1 MKLDL
6 KKNFDFNKI
15 KIDQM
20 SSAWLNILANHINVS
35 IQEGLD
41 KSVDLDG
48 KPFAPVSEFT
58 KSSIQDGKPHKKP
71 LVRSGRMS
79 ETRKLPS
86 TPTKLTFII
95 KGGILKS
102 KKRWNIVVDG
112 KKSSGTR
119 ETNKINYG
127 ALHNKGY
134 TTDDNSMIPNKKV
147 EEREWFG
154 IPDSFDVGGKDWNIM
169 VTKFMS
175 YMHKYVK
182 ITMKEHK

>member
-1 MKLDL
+1 MKITR
-6 KKNFDFNKI
+6 NFDFDKLIISNAF
-15 KIDQM
+15 
-20 SSAWLNILANHINVS
+20 SLWLNQFGNAINNS
-35 IQEGLD
+35 IEKGLKTATD
-41 KSVDLDG
+41 IHGQRFKSG
-48 KPFAPVSEFT
+48 SNFT
-58 KSSIQDGKPHKKP
+58 HNSVQDGHAHKRP